1 MQLPVKKLSS
11 SKVDAKTVLQE
22 EDGKSVEIPS
32 PEIALVHQLAIPAG
46 AFEQSGET
54 HNLPKIELTRRRE
67 TLS

>member
-11 SKVDAKTVLQE
+11 SQGDAKPVLQE

-32 PEIALVHQLAIPAG
+32 PEIALVCQLAISAG
-46 AFEQSGET
+46 ALEQSGET
-54 HNLPKIELTRRRE
+54 RDLQKIELTRRRE